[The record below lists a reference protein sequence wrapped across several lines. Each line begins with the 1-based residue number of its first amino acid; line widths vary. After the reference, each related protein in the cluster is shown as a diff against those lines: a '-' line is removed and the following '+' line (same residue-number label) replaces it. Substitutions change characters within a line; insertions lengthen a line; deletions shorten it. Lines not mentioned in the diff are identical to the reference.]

1 MVTSKAKSVPDYL
14 AELPRER
21 RAVVEAVR
29 EVVLRHLPAGYRE
42 AVNWGM
48 LSYEIPLERHPK
60 TYNGRP
66 LCYVA
71 LAAQKDYYS
80 LYLMAVYQNSAEEA
94 ALREAFEAAG
104 KKLDMGKCCVRFR
117 KLDDLPLGAI
127 GRVIAATPPERLIAL
142 HEAGRTRTAKRP

>member
-1 MVTSKAKSVPDYL
+1 MVTSKAKSVPEYL
-14 AELPRER
+14 AELPQER

-48 LSYEIPLERHPK
+48 LSYQIPLERYPK
-60 TYNGRP
+60 TYNGQP

-71 LAAQKDYYS
+71 LAAQKNYYS
-80 LYLMAVYQNSAEEA
+80 LYLMAVYQDSAEEA

-104 KKLDMGKCCVRFR
+104 KRLDMGKSCVRFR

-142 HEAGRTRTAKRP
+142 HEASRTRAARRQ